1 MKTGRALLAV
11 LTGLAAGAA
20 LGLIFSPQNG
30 NKSPKK
36 MARKSED
43 LADALSKRIDDKISQ
58 LEARIA
64 ARKNAEG

>member
-36 MARKSED
+36 MVRKSED
-43 LADALSKRIDDKISQ
+43 LADVLSKRIDDKISQ